1 MNPIQKTA
9 RLAGLLYLAF
19 AILAILG
26 YMYIPGSFIVPGD
39 ASATARRI
47 TENATLYRLG
57 IAVSLL
63 SQIVF
68 VALALRLYELFED
81 VDRSKA
87 RFLAALVCVGATAE
101 IVNLA
106 NRVAPLV
113 LLSGADF
120 LSAFTRAQQDAL
132 ALSFLR
138 LGSHLGQMLTAFWG
152 LWLFPFG
159 LLTIR
164 SGYFPRAL
172 GVLLLV
178 SGVAYIGTCV
188 VGLVFPV
195 QFQVI
200 APIVTPLYL
209 GEVAMVLWLPLV
221 GARVPRSRP
230 DAPCS

>member
-1 MNPIQKTA
+1 MDPIEKRA

-19 AILAILG
+19 AILAIFG
-26 YMYIPGSFIVPGD
+26 YMYVPGGFVVSGD

-47 TENATLYRLG
+47 TEGATLYRLG
-57 IAVSLL
+57 IAASLL
-63 SQIVF
+63 GQIVF

-81 VDRSKA
+81 VDRSQA
-87 RFLAALVCVGATAE
+87 RLLVALVCVGATAE

-120 LSAFTRAQQDAL
+120 LSVFTRAQLEAL

-172 GVLLLV
+172 GVLLYV
-178 SGVAYIGTCV
+178 SGAAYTGTCV
-188 VGLVFPV
+188 VRLVFPA
-195 QFQVI
+195 QFHLI

-221 GARVPRSRP
+221 GARPPRSKP
-230 DAPCS
+230 